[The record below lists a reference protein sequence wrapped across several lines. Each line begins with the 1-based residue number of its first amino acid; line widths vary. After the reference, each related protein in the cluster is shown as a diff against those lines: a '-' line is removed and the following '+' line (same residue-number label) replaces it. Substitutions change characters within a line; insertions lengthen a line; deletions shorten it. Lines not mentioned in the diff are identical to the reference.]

1 MYFLKL
7 KHCIAHP
14 IQKLPQMTFH
24 FSKQFLCA
32 FTSHRC
38 ASPELSKASGSL
50 ISAINCKVFR
60 EYLGLSPRALVPP
73 AEPP

>member
-7 KHCIAHP
+7 KHRIVYP
-14 IQKLPQMTFH
+14 IQKLPQTTFY
-24 FSKQFLCA
+24 FSKQFFSA

-50 ISAINCKVFR
+50 IYAINCKVFR

-73 AEPP
+73 AAPS